1 MRLLEYSRLTRQKKF
16 NKSFMMNT
24 CYWFS
29 KIMLK
34 MNKMASKAIITGVI
48 INATA
53 FVGGSYL
60 AKYLSGDQ
68 NRVEEKKRQDLA
80 VENYQ
85 AAYEKHQEIEQNSL
99 IGLQLMTESRSRW
112 NRICWTQIM
121 LWSCTTR
128 CIIKSLIWGNHNFP
142 TSTSWVVG
150 KSKMKWSTLLLVPRL
165 KD

>member
-1 MRLLEYSRLTRQKKF
+1 
-16 NKSFMMNT
+16 
-24 CYWFS
+24 
-29 KIMLK
+29 

-85 AAYEKHQEIEQNSL
+85 VAYEKHQEIEQNSL
-99 IGLQLMTESRSRW
+99 IGLQLMTESRSR
-112 NRICWTQIM
+112 
-121 LWSCTTR
+121 
-128 CIIKSLIWGNHNFP
+128 
-142 TSTSWVVG
+142 
-150 KSKMKWSTLLLVPRL
+150 
-165 KD
+165 

>member
-1 MRLLEYSRLTRQKKF
+1 MTAFKLAAVYPIIETARIFQINKTEEIQQEFHDEYLLLIFK
-16 NKSFMMNT
+16 
-24 CYWFS
+24 

-99 IGLQLMTESRSRW
+99 IGLQLMTESRSR
-112 NRICWTQIM
+112 
-121 LWSCTTR
+121 
-128 CIIKSLIWGNHNFP
+128 
-142 TSTSWVVG
+142 
-150 KSKMKWSTLLLVPRL
+150 
-165 KD
+165 